1 MWITMLLRTFHE
13 NLIGILEH
21 VVHPFYKPASKGSF
35 GRLWASIL
43 LFCMIFK
50 YWVFAKQPINPPQTM
65 VDMTQMFLL
74 YIFASKASDIAK
86 AKLIPGSMTP
96 TVASVAKP
104 TSTPKPATNKNADED
119 DKDPTPDV

>member
-1 MWITMLLRTFHE
+1 MWLTTLFRTFHE
-13 NLIGILEH
+13 SFIGILEH
-21 VVHPFYKPASKGSF
+21 VVHPFYKPVSKGSF

-50 YWVFAKQPINPPQTM
+50 YWVFANQSLNPPETM
-65 VDMTQMFLL
+65 VDMTKLFLL

-86 AKLIPGSMTP
+86 AKLIPGSMP
-96 TVASVAKP
+96 MVAKP
-104 TSTPKPATNKNADED
+104 VLTTPVPVATNKDTD